1 MGALKMMAADAV
13 TIQSQP
19 TMRLEYQQERKSRTH
34 FLRQGVQGVQVI
46 KVPPEWT
53 WQVEP
58 IKKILGTLLLPD
70 NWDSYGGRAPGVG
83 SAAAAIDFIALI
95 AHEDLPR
102 PRVVPLGT
110 GGIQLE
116 WRNGQR
122 ELEVEFSPDESIEVL
137 KIEGGS
143 EGEQCSSFNTADITS
158 LFAWLLAA

>member
-1 MGALKMMAADAV
+1 MGAHEMMTADAI

-19 TMRLEYQQERKSRTH
+19 TMRLEYQQERKSLTH
-34 FLRQGVQGVQVI
+34 FLGQGVQGVQVI

-58 IKKILGTLLLPD
+58 IKKILGALHLPE
-70 NWDSYGGRAPGVG
+70 NWDSYGGHAPRIG
-83 SAAAAIDFIALI
+83 SATAAIDFIAQI
-95 AHEDLPR
+95 THEDPPR

-116 WRNGQR
+116 WSNGQR
-122 ELEVEFSPDESIEVL
+122 ELEVECRSDGSIEVL
-137 KIEGGS
+137 KIEGDS
-143 EGEQCSSFNTADITS
+143 EGEQCPSFNTADITS